1 MRKLPGGD
9 DLQRINVVNEAAL
22 VANGDAVPANEN
34 KFGMRDLKL
43 LPVRC
48 ANCKRTETAAAH
60 PLFQLLNIHALNLN
74 QPSIRVKIVPI
85 ISLGKS
91 HSCRT
96 CRAAMAGGHFRI
108 SSATIFRNCA
118 GS

>member
-1 MRKLPGGD
+1 
-9 DLQRINVVNEAAL
+9 
-22 VANGDAVPANEN
+22 
-34 KFGMRDLKL
+34 
-43 LPVRC
+43 
-48 ANCKRTETAAAH
+48 
-60 PLFQLLNIHALNLN
+60 LNIHALNLN